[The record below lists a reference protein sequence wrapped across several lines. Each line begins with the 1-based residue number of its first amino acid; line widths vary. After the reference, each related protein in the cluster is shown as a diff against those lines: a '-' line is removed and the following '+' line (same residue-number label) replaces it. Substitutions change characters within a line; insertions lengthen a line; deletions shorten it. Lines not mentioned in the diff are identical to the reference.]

1 MDRRTSDISA
11 RPIPPH
17 QPAINRYEAVN
28 TTCSPPQP
36 PEEIAPAVSSD
47 VPPFSIDD
55 FIGAITSQLPHIEG
69 PLPVQP
75 AFNCDN
81 PPTSSN
87 DSIGAD
93 KPDGSRKVRLT
104 WWRPCGPTA
113 IVPGLKKI
121 TLKIQVTSPI
131 PLTPS
136 RLSHALDRG
145 HDSDILNPHMELID
159 ADGRPKKAIMLHL
172 LDLFFAHFG
181 SQFPYLDK
189 AGMTRTLN
197 NGDGSVFML
206 NCIAAISARF
216 SVHPAIALP
225 HLQPYSYGAIFTSR
239 AKALLGSLL
248 SVPSRDTILS
258 CLLLAMIAAGDDSES
273 EVWTMTGLAVRMS
286 LDMGLHQDQ
295 SHEIGISDRQRRL
308 DRLLF
313 GSVILFDH
321 SLCFGVG
328 RTPSINLDDITQP
341 PPTLEDVRPPEETS
355 LGIPTSAFPWVVR
368 QMLLLGREIF
378 HWNIAKKNEISQK
391 AAREARAEIIKAYS
405 ALPADLVWSFA
416 NLQKQDAAH
425 QGLIFVN
432 LHLWM
437 HTILATEYL
446 TDRESSGVSST
457 QPTLATFSMT
467 SSSTQNIWRH
477 SVRIIG
483 EILVL
488 SDVINS
494 FVYIAQPLINVAFF
508 VASSCHIKE
517 MELSLDEA
525 MKWRHLST
533 DSSAQSY
540 DSSDPMLGPPPTIGA
555 DPSTSALFRSIAV
568 SNVSQL
574 LQGLDRMTTYWS
586 GIAWIAGTVKQR
598 LDGIHDIDLA
608 KITEQLETYVV
619 VGDPGVIGQKHGDD
633 QNEESQPATHH
644 ELPMNRESVS
654 HDLGMNM
661 GKFAVDRSPAT
672 TGTSAFIL
680 IIGRRS
686 FADRGLLK
694 Y

>member
-1 MDRRTSDISA
+1 
-11 RPIPPH
+11 
-17 QPAINRYEAVN
+17 
-28 TTCSPPQP
+28 
-36 PEEIAPAVSSD
+36 
-47 VPPFSIDD
+47 
-55 FIGAITSQLPHIEG
+55 
-69 PLPVQP
+69 
-75 AFNCDN
+75 
-81 PPTSSN
+81 
-87 DSIGAD
+87 
-93 KPDGSRKVRLT
+93 
-104 WWRPCGPTA
+104 
-113 IVPGLKKI
+113 
-121 TLKIQVTSPI
+121 
-131 PLTPS
+131 
-136 RLSHALDRG
+136 
-145 HDSDILNPHMELID
+145 
-159 ADGRPKKAIMLHL
+159 
-172 LDLFFAHFG
+172 
-181 SQFPYLDK
+181 
-189 AGMTRTLN
+189 
-197 NGDGSVFML
+197 ML
-206 NCIAAISARF
+206 NCIAAISA
-216 SVHPAIALP
+216 
-225 HLQPYSYGAIFTSR
+225 
-239 AKALLGSLL
+239 

-378 HWNIAKKNEISQK
+378 HWNIAKKNGISQK

-457 QPTLATFSMT
+457 HPTLATFSMT

-508 VASSCHIKE
+508 VASRCHIKE

-533 DSSAQSY
+533 DSPAQSY

-633 QNEESQPATHH
+633 QNEEESQPATHH
-644 ELPMNRESVS
+644 ELPMNRERVS

-661 GKFAVDRSPAT
+661 ESGLFDLDLLLRSNSNAITEQYAPLPANM
-672 TGTSAFIL
+672 SMECF
-680 IIGRRS
+680 
-686 FADRGLLK
+686 K
-694 Y
+694 